1 MEDSYQDKR
10 SEKLLGVCK
19 FLYIDSL
26 SRISV
31 IWQNLSMNS
40 KEKGIGNGKKNTK
53 EHLMN

>member
-26 SRISV
+26 LRISV